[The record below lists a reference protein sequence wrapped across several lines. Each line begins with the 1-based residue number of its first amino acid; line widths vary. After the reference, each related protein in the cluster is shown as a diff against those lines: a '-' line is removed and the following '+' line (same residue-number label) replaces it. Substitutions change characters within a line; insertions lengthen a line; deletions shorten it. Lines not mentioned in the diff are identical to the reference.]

1 LRFFCF
7 TFISTFFNNHP
18 TFFTSKAF
26 LLIEGR
32 TMAKLVPINQ
42 SVNELI
48 GLAKKS
54 NQKAQLALYDK
65 YSGKMLSVCRLYIKD
80 LQFAEDVMITAFHKA
95 FLNINMFEPYGS
107 FEGWLRR
114 IMIREAISYLRIQK
128 NKFNVVEIGDYHFVQ
143 QTFNTSRNV
152 SSEIQIALDQLP
164 VGCKTVFNLYVIDG
178 YKHQEIAELLSISIG
193 TSKSQLSHAKKLLKK
208 RLANLKSRDNGTE

>member
-1 LRFFCF
+1 
-7 TFISTFFNNHP
+7 
-18 TFFTSKAF
+18 
-26 LLIEGR
+26 
-32 TMAKLVPINQ
+32 
-42 SVNELI
+42 
-48 GLAKKS
+48 
-54 NQKAQLALYDK
+54 LALYDK
-65 YSGKMLSVCRLYIKD
+65 YSGKMLSVCRPYIKD

-152 SSEIQIALDQLP
+152 WSAIQIAIEQRP
-164 VGCKTVFNLYVIDG
+164 VGCKTVFNLHVIQG
-178 YKHQEIAELLSISIG
+178 YKHQEITELLNISIG
-193 TSKSQLSHAKKLLKK
+193 TSKSQLIHAKKI
-208 RLANLKSRDNGTE
+208 